1 MTSLPLPVFPQ
12 IPIIVFGRIL
22 SRPQKQTQP
31 AALWAVFCC
40 CLLFLFAT
48 PAHPQEKSD
57 WAWMSGSSSP
67 SIYNGQPGVYG
78 TLGTFAAGNTPASRY
93 AASSWTDN
101 SGNLWLFG
109 GYGIDANGYES
120 GLNDLWEFNPS
131 TNEWAWIGGS
141 IESGSTSGLP
151 GVYGTLGTF
160 ADGNIPGTRYGAV
173 SWIDKSGNF
182 WLFGGSGYDGVGGAG
197 WLNDLWEFNPSTKEW
212 AWISGSDSAGSSSGQ
227 EGVFGT
233 LGTFAAGNVPGGRQ
247 GATGWID
254 KSGNLWLFGGTGFA
268 SSTQLG
274 YLNDLWKFNPSTKE
288 WAWMS
293 GSSTMSCPGI
303 NGANCGASAVY
314 GTLGKPAAG
323 NVPGALTGPVSW
335 IDGSGNLWLFGG
347 ALDQSI
353 YNDLWEF
360 SPTTMEWTWMGGSS
374 ADNQPGVYGTLG
386 TAAAVNIPGS
396 RMQAVSLT
404 DSSGNFWLFG
414 GTGYSSADAYG
425 YLDDLWKF
433 SPSTN
438 EWTWIDGSSAANP
451 AAEYGTFG
459 TPAADNIPG
468 GRRGASGWFDGSGN
482 LWIFG
487 GYGSPNDLW
496 KYQLSSASLPAAAT
510 PTFSVASGTYTAV
523 QSVKISDTTSGA
535 TIYYSTNATSET
547 PVWTAYS
554 GSIAVDTT
562 ETIKAIAMASGHST
576 SAAATAAYTINLPAA
591 ATPTFSLASGTFTTT
606 QTVTISDATA
616 GATIYYTTNGTAP
629 TTSSP
634 VYTGAIL
641 ISSSETIEAVALA
654 PGYSISAVAS
664 ATYNLE
670 AVPTFLSLT
679 SSANPS
685 NVSQYV
691 TFSALVT
698 APDLLDVPIGS
709 VQFSVNGVAMGS
721 PVPLKGFYAD
731 YTTAALFAGSNRITA
746 TYIPTSG
753 SGYTAST
760 ATLVQSVAGNCAGIT
775 ATTLSSSQNP
785 STLGQ
790 PVTLSATV
798 VATAIPA
805 CVIGTP
811 GTGTATYA
819 PSGIYGTVQFTV
831 NGVAAGA
838 PVTVSSGSANVFT
851 GVTATYMTSTLAAGT
866 DVIGAVFTEGNG
878 YFGSSTAMG
887 LSQVVNG
894 SGVILTPAPTALTI
908 AKGSSGTSTITVTG
922 AASPVTLAAI
932 GLPSGV
938 TAAFSTNPTTGTSV
952 LSLTVSAFAATGN
965 STITIT
971 GTSGGHTASTT
982 IALTITA
989 APFTLSIS
997 PTYLSVTQC
1006 GSGLVTLT
1014 QADLATGVNYTFAG
1028 LPSGVTATIDPVPTP
1043 VGVTIYT
1050 IAASCSAVPQLVTV
1064 TVTGTSGGQ
1073 TETSTFVLDVFYAVS
1088 ASPASLTI
1096 PQSGKGTSTIA
1107 VTGVPAG
1114 KFPSGVTF
1122 EATNLPNGVTAS
1134 FGPTST
1140 INTSLLTLTASS
1152 TAPAGT
1158 YTVTISALGNISNTL
1173 EVLLGSTTIALTVTP
1188 APPPSTCTID
1198 YVIQPQNS
1206 SAFGAT
1212 ITIDNTGTKALT
1224 SWTLSWTFAN
1234 GQTITQ
1240 LWDGVG
1246 TQSGANV
1253 TVTNES
1259 YNGSIAAGASYNGVG
1274 FNGTWNGIT
1283 NAVPTAI
1290 SLNGM
1295 ACVVN

>member
-1 MTSLPLPVFPQ
+1 MPV
-12 IPIIVFGRIL
+12 
-22 SRPQKQTQP
+22 
-31 AALWAVFCC
+31 
-40 CLLFLFAT
+40 
-48 PAHPQEKSD
+48 HPQDKGD

-67 SIYNGQPGVYG
+67 SNYDGEPGIYG

-93 AASSWTDN
+93 LASRWTDS

-109 GYGIDANGYES
+109 GYGIDADGSES

-131 TNEWAWIGGS
+131 TNEWAWVGGS
-141 IESGSTSGLP
+141 IESGATSGLP

-160 ADGNIPGTRYGAV
+160 AAGNIPGTRYGAV

-182 WLFGGSGYDGVGGAG
+182 WLFGGLGYDGVGGSG

-212 AWISGSDSAGSSSGQ
+212 AWISGSDSAGGSGQ
-227 EGVFGT
+227 VGVFGT
-233 LGTFAAGNVPGGRQ
+233 QGTFAAGNVPGGRQ

-274 YLNDLWKFNPSTKE
+274 YLNDLWEFNPSTKE

-314 GTLGKPAAG
+314 GTLGKPAVG

-353 YNDLWEF
+353 SNDMWEF
-360 SPTTMEWTWMGGSS
+360 SPSTKEWTWMGGSS
-374 ADNQPGVYGTLG
+374 LDNQPGVYGTLG
-386 TAAAVNIPGS
+386 TAAAGNIPGS

-414 GTGYSSADAYG
+414 GTGYSSTDAYG
-425 YLDDLWKF
+425 DLDDLWKF
-433 SPSTN
+433 NPSTN

-451 AAEYGTFG
+451 AAVYGTFG

-468 GRRGASGWFDGSGN
+468 GRQGASGWFDASGN

-496 KYQLSSASLPAAAT
+496 KYQLSAATLPAAAT

-523 QSVKISDTTSGA
+523 QSVKISDTTAGA
-535 TIYYSTNATSET
+535 NLYYSTNAASET
-547 PVWTAYS
+547 PVWNAYS
-554 GSIAVDTT
+554 GPIAVDTT
-562 ETIKAIAMASGHST
+562 EAIEATAMASGHST
-576 SAAATAAYTINLPAA
+576 SAAATATYTINLPPA
-591 ATPTFSLASGTFTTT
+591 ATPTFSLPSGTFTTT

-629 TTSSP
+629 TTASP
-634 VYTGAIL
+634 VYTGAIE
-641 ISSSETIEAVALA
+641 ITSSVTIEAIALA

-670 AVPTFLSLT
+670 AIPTFISLT
-679 SSANPS
+679 SSSNPS

-691 TFSALVT
+691 TFTAMVT
-698 APDLLDVPIGS
+698 APLLFEVPPGS

-721 PVPLKGFYAD
+721 PVPLKGIYAV
-731 YTTAALFAGSNRITA
+731 YTTAALFAGSDSITA
-746 TYIPTSG
+746 TYIPTIG

-760 ATLVQSVAGNCAGIT
+760 GTLVQSVAGNCAGIT

-790 PVTLSATV
+790 PVTLTATV

-811 GTGTATYA
+811 ATGTATYA

-838 PVTVSSGSANVFT
+838 PVIVSSGTANVFA
-851 GVTATYMTSTLAAGT
+851 GVTATYTTSALAAGT
-866 DVIGAVFTEGNG
+866 NVIGAVFTEGNG
-878 YFGSSTAMG
+878 YFESSTAAG

-894 SGVILTPAPTALTI
+894 SGFVLTLTPSSLTI
-908 AKGSSGTSTITVTG
+908 AQGSSGTSSITVTG
-922 AASPVTLAAI
+922 AASPVTLAAL

-938 TAAFSTNPTTGTSV
+938 TATFSPNPTSGTSV
-952 LSLTVSAFAATGN
+952 LTLAVSAFAATGN

-971 GTSGGHTASTT
+971 GTSGGRTASTT
-982 IALTITA
+982 IALAITA
-989 APFTLSIS
+989 APFALSIS
-997 PTYLSVTQC
+997 PTYLSVPQC

-1014 QADLATGVNYTFAG
+1014 QADLAAGVNYTFTG
-1028 LPSGVTATIDPVPTP
+1028 LPSGVTATIDPVPTR

-1064 TVTGTSGGQ
+1064 TVTGTYGGQ
-1073 TETSTFVLDVFYAVS
+1073 TETATFALDVSYAVS

-1096 PQSGKGTSTIA
+1096 PQSGKGASTIA
-1107 VTGVPAG
+1107 VAGVPAG

-1122 EATNLPNGVTAS
+1122 EASNLPNGVTAS
-1134 FGPTST
+1134 FSPTSS

-1152 TAPAGT
+1152 TAPAGA
-1158 YTVTISALGNISNTL
+1158 YTVTISAIGNISNTL
-1173 EVLLGSTTIALTVTP
+1173 EVLLGSTTIAVTVT

-1198 YVIQPQNS
+1198 YVIQPQNT
-1206 SAFGAT
+1206 SAFGAN
-1212 ITIDNTGTKALT
+1212 ITINNTGTTALT
-1224 SWTLSWTFAN
+1224 SWTLSWAFAN

-1240 LWDGVG
+1240 LWNGAG
-1246 TQSGANV
+1246 TQSGASV

-1259 YNGSIAAGASYNGVG
+1259 YNGSIAAGASYSGVG
-1274 FNGTWNGIT
+1274 FNGTWNGVT